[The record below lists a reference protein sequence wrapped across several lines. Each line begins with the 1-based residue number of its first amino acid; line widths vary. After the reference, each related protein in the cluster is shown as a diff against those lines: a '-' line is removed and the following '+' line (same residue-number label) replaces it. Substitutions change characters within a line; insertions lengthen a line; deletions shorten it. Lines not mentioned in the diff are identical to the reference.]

1 MMKIQSTIIYVFNL
15 IEKLLTRNE
24 LSVVIL
30 DLTKTIIFGNLVGMH
45 NVYHFVCFHFSFMAV
60 CHCCMC
66 FMGLYGSLYLPASGE
81 IYSEYRY

>member
-30 DLTKTIIFGNLVGMH
+30 DLTKTIIFENLGGMH
-45 NVYHFVCFHFSFMAV
+45 VCFHFSFMAV